1 MPITPSRIYHVNV
14 NCSDLERSLAF
25 YRDAVGL
32 KTMTRT
38 RPESP
43 QPGGAFGLAQVQWD
57 AWILQGDAGAA
68 TPVLDLLE
76 WTVPAPTGSPV
87 TDPTTTGFNRLAFT
101 TPDLDALHARLVDA
115 GAAVRSAPL
124 PIELD
129 DGSSVRMFV
138 CSDPDGTQIEL
149 LEGADTR
156 MSHVVVNCADIDR
169 SRRYYTD
176 IIGLSAHRSLRTRRQ
191 PGTVFGIDGDIELHA
206 ELLVDP
212 ATGFMVELVEW
223 VHPSAT
229 PGRSRRANELGIFR
243 MAWHTEDIA
252 NDYDVLVEA
261 GVECYSP
268 PATLDMGPGLPKV
281 RALFWEDP
289 DGACLELIEA
299 G

>member
-25 YRDAVGL
+25 YRDALGL
-32 KTMTRT
+32 RPMMRT
-38 RPESP
+38 QPRSP
-43 QPGGAFGLAQVQWD
+43 QPGQAFGLDEVQWD
-57 AWILQGDAGAA
+57 AWILCGDAGPA

-76 WTVPAPTGSPV
+76 WKVPKPASAPV

-101 TPDLDALHARLVDA
+101 TPDLDALHARLTDA
-115 GAAVRSAPL
+115 GVAVWSEPRRLAL
-124 PIELD
+124 EHGGEL
-129 DGSSVRMFV
+129 RMFV
-138 CSDPDGTQIEL
+138 CSDPDGTQVEL

-156 MSHVVVNCADIDR
+156 MSHVVIGCADIDR

-176 IIGLSAHRSLRTRRQ
+176 IIGMSAQRSVHTARQ

-212 ATGFMVELVEW
+212 ATGFVVELVEW
-223 VHPSAT
+223 LRPQAT

-243 MAWHTEDIA
+243 MAWHTDDI
-252 NDYDVLVEA
+252 DDDHDVLVDA
-261 GVECYSP
+261 GVECYAP
-268 PATLDMGPGLPKV
+268 PASLDMGPGLPEV